1 MQVTVGSIL
10 EGKVAKVT
18 NYGAFVDLEGGGSG
32 MIHISEVA
40 NTYVKDINAYLK
52 VGEAVKVKVIGITPE
67 NKISLSIKETMEKA
81 PAEGEQ
87 DGRGDRPQRRPQS
100 QGRPQT
106 APRSYNRPPAI
117 PSTGDSF
124 EDMLNRYKR
133 ASDDKMSDLK
143 KVLDTRRGS
152 YNRKSKSR

>member
-87 DGRGDRPQRRPQS
+87 DGRRDRPQRRPQS

>member
-40 NTYVKDINAYLK
+40 NTYVKDINDYLK
-52 VGEAVKVKVIGITPE
+52 VGDPVKVKVIGINPE
-67 NKISLSIKETMEKA
+67 NKVSLSVKETMEFAA
-81 PAEGEQ
+81 PQGQ
-87 DGRGDRPQRRPQS
+87 PQSRPPRPQGRS
-100 QGRPQT
+100 Q
-106 APRSYNRPPAI
+106 APRSYNRPAAI

-124 EDMLNRYKR
+124 EDMMNRYKKS
-133 ASDDKMSDLK
+133 SDDRMSDLK

-152 YNRKSKSR
+152 YNRRSKGK